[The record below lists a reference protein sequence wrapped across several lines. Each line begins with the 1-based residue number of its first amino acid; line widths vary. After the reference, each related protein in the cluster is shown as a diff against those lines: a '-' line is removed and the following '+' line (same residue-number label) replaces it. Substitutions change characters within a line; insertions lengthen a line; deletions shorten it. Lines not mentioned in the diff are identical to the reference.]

1 MEVNKELTAETLAI
15 IDMEANDYLARKGIN
30 FSDDSWQ
37 GYCAGAIE
45 WAKKCKSL
53 KEENSRLK
61 QAQQAIWV
69 KASEPNI
76 KEGEYVAKFFA
87 TEMNLIHPFVGMAF
101 VEKDFIRLCCPGHYD
116 KKWRKGHEEL
126 QHVQI
131 LHESSSTSNYSAL
144 KEENEKLNESCKKL
158 FDQNTRFYNDYVAL
172 KEKAA
177 KMEEV
182 LKQVHADAKYGIPV
196 DLAIGTKA
204 GVACMKIEKL
214 TREWEKEEGNG

>member
-1 MEVNKELTAETLAI
+1 MEANKELIDKIFNTLLNHKHADRTKAAEEI
-15 IDMEANDYLARKGIN
+15 
-30 FSDDSWQ
+30 
-37 GYCAGAIE
+37 
-45 WAKKCKSL
+45 AKL
-53 KEENSRLK
+53 FEQENSRLK

-172 KEKAA
+172 KEKTA
-177 KMEEV
+177 KMEDNMLSFVEY
-182 LKQVHADAKYGIPV
+182 AA
-196 DLAIGTKA
+196 
-204 GVACMKIEKL
+204 EKCWWDEEYKL
-214 TREWEKEEGNG
+214 WNTYDESANPFRFTTAELYQQFQKDKVEWEKEEGK